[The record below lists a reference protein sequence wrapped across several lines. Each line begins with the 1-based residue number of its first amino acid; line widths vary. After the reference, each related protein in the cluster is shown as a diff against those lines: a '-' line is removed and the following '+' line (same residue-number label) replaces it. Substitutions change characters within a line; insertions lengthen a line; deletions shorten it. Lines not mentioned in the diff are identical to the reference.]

1 MKITGLRVLIFE
13 RRPDPHNETP
23 DYIVHPTRQN
33 GLAIIDTDAGI
44 QGLISAEGAYLRQ
57 LAHLW
62 SAAREHIEGQDP
74 FDRVKIEDLLR
85 RRFKWQQRI
94 VGLLDYGLWDLAGKA
109 FNQPVYK
116 LLGAARDKMLA
127 YASTVHHSTDERFLD
142 SVLRSQDAGYRAIKL
157 HPYCKLEDDLRLVYK
172 VRQAV
177 GDEMV
182 LMIDT
187 LAYPG
192 PYTRDEA
199 SRMGRALDEL
209 NYWWFEDPLVK
220 TDLDGLAALA
230 RECKVVQIR
239 AADLADSL
247 AECGNL
253 VKYGC
258 VDIIA
263 APGMWGITEAM
274 KVAALAE
281 AHGIK
286 HGAARLLLLRR
297 RGQSARGAGGDQRR
311 LLRAGRAGG
320 LLRHH
325 ALSWRLPVP
334 AGDRPRGLH
343 PRPHHTRSRLRGG
356 HEGGRE
362 GDGGAPVRKCRAVRA
377 SRHMHGRPPAP
388 GPVTVGRWRC
398 SARDYGRAPG
408 ARPPAGPRLLADT
421 LVGHSR

>member
-44 QGLISAEGAYLRQ
+44 QGLISAEAAYLRQ

-286 HGAARLLLLRR
+286 MEPHDFYFY
-297 RGQSARGAGGDQRR
+297 GGVAS
-311 LLRAGRAGG
+311 L
-320 LLRHH
+320 HV
-325 ALSWRLPVP
+325 ALAVTNADYYELAVP
-334 AGDRPRGLH
+334 
-343 PRPHHTRSRLRGG
+343 
-356 HEGGRE
+356 EGCFDTMLYPGVYLSPPAIDRE
-362 GDGGAPVRKCRAVRA
+362 GYI
-377 SRHMHGRPPAP
+377 HGPTTP
-388 GPVTVGRWRC
+388 GLGFEVDMKEAEKVTVE
-398 SARDYGRAPG
+398 
-408 ARPPAGPRLLADT
+408 RL
-421 LVGHSR
+421 